1 MSLLERLKVAPPD
14 APDWGRFEAVYRP
27 LIRTWVSRV
36 PGVHDEAADLAQEV
50 FLVVLRELSRFE
62 RRREGSFR
70 AWLRRVAAHRI
81 RQFYRERTRR
91 PAEADDWLNSF
102 ADPAGGLSEQ
112 FDREHDQHVLSHL
125 LSTVRGDFEP
135 NTWAAFERF
144 VREGRP
150 AKEVAEELDLTENA
164 VILAKARVLRRLRSE
179 AKGLID

>member
-1 MSLLERLKVAPPD
+1 M
-14 APDWGRFEAVYRP
+14 
-27 LIRTWVSRV
+27 
-36 PGVHDEAADLAQEV
+36 
-50 FLVVLRELSRFE
+50 VVLRELPRFE

-70 AWLRRVAAHRI
+70 AWLRRVVAHRI

-91 PAEADDWLNSF
+91 PVEADGWLDSF

-112 FDREHDQHVLSHL
+112 FDREHDGHVLGHL
-125 LSTVRGDFEP
+125 LATVRGDFEP
-135 NTWAAFERF
+135 NTWTAFERF

-150 AKEVAEELDLTENA
+150 AKEVADGLGLTENA